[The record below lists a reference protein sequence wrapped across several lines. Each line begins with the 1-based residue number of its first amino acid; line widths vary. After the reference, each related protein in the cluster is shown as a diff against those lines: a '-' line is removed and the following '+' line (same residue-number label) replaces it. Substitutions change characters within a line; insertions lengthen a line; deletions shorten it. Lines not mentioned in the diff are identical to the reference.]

1 MEKALTAANKLRHNQ
16 DDNMQEVIERVRQA
30 ERQSNRWHLKYNQLK
45 QDLKET
51 KGVILLYE
59 NLLDK
64 LTEQN
69 MKLKDWI
76 KTKKVQDKEKKYTQA
91 LNIAEIQEP
100 LDMPSLG
107 TQYYERYSMP
117 ISLN

>member
-1 MEKALTAANKLRHNQ
+1 
-16 DDNMQEVIERVRQA
+16 MQEVIERVRQA